1 MDLLP
6 YPRRTD
12 RESIEADARHVVGM
26 TPEERA
32 EVFVGLERTMEA
44 ILAHLSPD
52 ERRRRLLVCAPLV
65 DQTLVAAVEAA
76 RCANDGQVLVLC
88 PTTDAVVAVG
98 AAAVVAVVV
107 AVVAAAVE
115 KPSAS

>member
-52 ERRRRLLVCAPLV
+52 ERRRRREASRMLDPRPTPWWKNLRRSAWP
-65 DQTLVAAVEAA
+65 DADAAHELDELIATYEAD
-76 RCANDGQVLVLC
+76 RPV
-88 PTTDAVVAVG
+88 
-98 AAAVVAVVV
+98 
-107 AVVAAAVE
+107 
-115 KPSAS
+115 

>member
-1 MDLLP
+1 MTGLRHAGPVTLPACPSKIPLKGNRGARAVDLLP
-6 YPRRTD
+6 YPRRSD

-52 ERRRRLLVCAPLV
+52 ERRRRREASRMLDPRPTPWWKNLRRSAWP
-65 DQTLVAAVEAA
+65 DADAA
-76 RCANDGQVLVLC
+76 D
-88 PTTDAVVAVG
+88 
-98 AAAVVAVVV
+98 
-107 AVVAAAVE
+107 
-115 KPSAS
+115 